1 MTIEVVGL
9 GLGCLMG
16 VVFMVGAR
24 ARPSAEMLARIEGE
38 LGRLRTDVVGYRV
51 AHEHLMGVLDRRLD
65 AMEQTT
71 ATAMNE
77 LRMASG
83 QLTAPPVGTEA
94 PRNGARA

>member
-1 MTIEVVGL
+1 
-9 GLGCLMG
+9 
-16 VVFMVGAR
+16 
-24 ARPSAEMLARIEGE
+24 MLARVEGE
-38 LGRLRTDVVGYRV
+38 LGQLRADVVGYRV

-83 QLTAPPVGTEA
+83 QMTPDARETPATSNGVG
-94 PRNGARA
+94 R